1 MISDP
6 DEIEILDKFAIA
18 AMNAILT
25 QYREE
30 CAILNLDT
38 GLTSYDGE
46 YCESVAIASYNMA
59 EKMLLERRV
68 ILYCSKEEVCEK
80 GRS

>member
-1 MISDP
+1 MIIEP
-6 DEIEILDKFAIA
+6 DEIEVLDKFAIA

-30 CAILNLDT
+30 CAILTLDT

-46 YCESVAIASYNMA
+46 YCESVARASYNMA
-59 EKMLLERRV
+59 EKMLFERRV
-68 ILYCSKEEVCEK
+68 VLECSKEESCEK

>member
-1 MISDP
+1 MIIEP
-6 DEIEILDKFAIA
+6 DEIEVLDKFAIA

-25 QYREE
+25 KYREE

-68 ILYCSKEEVCEK
+68 ILACSKEEVCEK

>member
-1 MISDP
+1 MIIEP
-6 DEIEILDKFAIA
+6 DEIEVLDKFAIA

-68 ILYCSKEEVCEK
+68 ILKCSKEEACEK
-80 GRS
+80 GRC